1 MNKNIESLSAI
12 LSEQFNEN
20 ITQFVDI
27 NILMNLCANEWIQIA
42 KTQPNPRPLFGNFWH
57 QGEVAILFS
66 NTGKGKSI
74 LAVQL
79 ADGISKGMDILAQET
94 TAQKVI
100 YFDYELSTKAF
111 ERRYTNENG
120 HSYQFSENFHRVEI
134 DRNKE
139 LESAEKT
146 FEELLINSMK
156 TEVDRSEAQ
165 VVIIDNITFLSATN
179 EKSKEALALM
189 KLILDLSRKRNLAI
203 LLIAHTP
210 KRDIYKPIQLE
221 DLAGS
226 KALSNFTDVCFCIGE
241 SVKGTD
247 IRYIK
252 QLKNRNY
259 PIEFHDENVI
269 ECAVVKEN
277 AFLQFKFVQFGRED
291 EHLRK
296 RENTSDD
303 QIEEIVEMK
312 KRKLSNVDIAKKL
325 GVSEAAIRRRLKKNE
340 YRLDAEV

>member
-1 MNKNIESLSAI
+1 M
-12 LSEQFNEN
+12 
-20 ITQFVDI
+20 
-27 NILMNLCANEWIQIA
+27 
-42 KTQPNPRPLFGNFWH
+42 
-57 QGEVAILFS
+57 
-66 NTGKGKSI
+66 
-74 LAVQL
+74 
-79 ADGISKGMDILAQET
+79 
-94 TAQKVI
+94 
-100 YFDYELSTKAF
+100 
-111 ERRYTNENG
+111 
-120 HSYQFSENFHRVEI
+120 EI
-134 DRNKE
+134 DRDKE

-146 FEELLINSMK
+146 FEELLIESIK
-156 TEVDRSEAQ
+156 EQVGRSAAQ
-165 VVIIDNITFLSATN
+165 VVIIDNITFLSAAN

-241 SVKGTD
+241 SAKGAD

-252 QLKNRNY
+252 QLKNRNF
-259 PIEFHDENVI
+259 PIEFHDENVM
-269 ECAVVKEN
+269 ECTVVKED

-303 QIEEIVEMK
+303 QIEEILEMK
-312 KRKLSNVDIAKKL
+312 KQNLSNVQIAAAL
-325 GVSEAAIRRRLKKNE
+325 GVSETAIRRRLKKNVG
-340 YRLDAEV
+340 RLDAEL

>member
-1 MNKNIESLSAI
+1 MNRDMKSLSVILGEQFNKNITESS
-12 LSEQFNEN
+12 
-20 ITQFVDI
+20 DI
-27 NILMNLCANEWIQIA
+27 NILMNLCANEWIKIA
-42 KTQPNPRPLFGNFWH
+42 KTQSNPRPLFGNFWH

-79 ADGISKGMDILAQET
+79 ANGISKGMDMLAQET

-100 YFDYELSTKAF
+100 YFDFELSTKAF

-120 HSYQFSENFHRVEI
+120 FSYKFSEDFLRVEI
-134 DRNKE
+134 DRDKE

-146 FEELLINSMK
+146 FEELLIESIK
-156 TEVDRSEAQ
+156 EQVGRSAAQ
-165 VVIIDNITFLSATN
+165 VVIIDNITFLSAAN

-189 KLILDLSRKRNLAI
+189 KLIIDLSRKRNLAI

-241 SVKGTD
+241 SAKGAD

-252 QLKNRNY
+252 QLKNRNF
-259 PIEFHDENVI
+259 PIEFHDENVM
-269 ECAVVKEN
+269 ECTVVKED

-303 QIEEIVEMK
+303 QIEEILEMK
-312 KRKLSNVDIAKKL
+312 KQNLSNVQIAAAL
-325 GVSEAAIRRRLKKNE
+325 GVSETAIRRRLKKNVG
-340 YRLDAEV
+340 RLDAEL